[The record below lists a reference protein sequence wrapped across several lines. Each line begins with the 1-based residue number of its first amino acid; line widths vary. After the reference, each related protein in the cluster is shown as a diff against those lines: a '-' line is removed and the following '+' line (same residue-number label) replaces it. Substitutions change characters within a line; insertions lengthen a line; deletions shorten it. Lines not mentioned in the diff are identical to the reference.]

1 MKLPK
6 YPLEAE
12 KSLMVFEFTSSGPKG
27 QIKKIVKYSETNL
40 KDVYNLA
47 FGEKRQSTVEI
58 DDKTIS
64 NNDDIDMVLAT
75 DAFLVQRKLL

>member
-6 YPLEAE
+6 YPLEPE